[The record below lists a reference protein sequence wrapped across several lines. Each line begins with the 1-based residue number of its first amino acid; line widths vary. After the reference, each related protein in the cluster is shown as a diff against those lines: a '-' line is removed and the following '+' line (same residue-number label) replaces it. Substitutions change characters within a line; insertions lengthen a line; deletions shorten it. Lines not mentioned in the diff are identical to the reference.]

1 MEDLGK
7 ILAEHPF
14 LKGLEPHYIDLITG
28 CASNVK
34 FDAGKFIFKE
44 GEAAD
49 KFYILRYGKVML
61 EIVSP
66 EKGPIVIDSL
76 EEGDVL
82 GWSWLIPP
90 YRWKFDAR
98 TVELVRAIALDGK
111 CLRGKCDDDHDLG
124 YELMKRFS
132 HIIEQRLQST
142 RLQLLDLYGVTS

>member
-14 LKGLEPHYIDLITG
+14 LKGIESHYIDLITG

-49 KFYILRYGKVML
+49 KFYIIRYGKVML

-76 EEGDVL
+76 ETGDVL

-111 CLRGKCDDDHDLG
+111 CLRGKCDDDHNLG

>member
-1 MEDLGK
+1 MEDLGR

-76 EEGDVL
+76 ETGDVL